1 VLFDWMRRKNGIE
14 HALTRFRHPTTT
26 GKIESWHQTLQQE
39 WLQDQPPCPD
49 IEAAQAMVD
58 AFREEYNTRRPHKSL
73 DMATPASRFHPVPP
87 SGGRCCRCGCRRRG
101 SR

>member
-1 VLFDWMRRKNGIE
+1 MRRKNGIE

-58 AFREEYNTRRPHKSL
+58 AFREEYDARRPHKSL
-73 DMATPASRFHPVPP
+73 DMATPASRFHPVAAER
-87 SGGRCCRCGCRRRG
+87 GGGGHCCRCGCRRRG